1 MNSTLK
7 WSLVFTGGLVVGALA
22 AVAVSKGKLNLKP
35 LARGIV
41 SGGLELK
48 ERTAAVMESAR
59 EHFEDII
66 AEAEEERANK
76 GKKQNLQNQADKA

>member
-1 MNSTLK
+1 MNSALK
-7 WSLVFTGGLVVGALA
+7 LGLVFTGGLVVGALT

-41 SGGLELK
+41 SGGIDLK
-48 ERTAAVMESAR
+48 ERAAAVVESAR
-59 EHFEDII
+59 EHFEDIV

-76 GKKQNLQNQADKA
+76 KQNLQNPADKA